1 MTKERQTEYR
11 FDGNLAGKNRE
22 KQRENDEGIRA
33 NSMIVFRTRRNFII
47 IFLQN
52 LIVFD
57 F

>member
-22 KQRENDEGIRA
+22 KQRESDQGIRA
-33 NSMIVFRTRRNFII
+33 NSIILFRTHRNFII
-47 IFLQN
+47 IFVQN